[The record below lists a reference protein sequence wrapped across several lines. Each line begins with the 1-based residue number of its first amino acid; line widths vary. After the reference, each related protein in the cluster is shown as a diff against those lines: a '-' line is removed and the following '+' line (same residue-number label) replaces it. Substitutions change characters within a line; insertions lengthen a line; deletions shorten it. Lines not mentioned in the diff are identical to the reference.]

1 MRFAARQMHCAQNA
15 VMLRFSAEPLPGIKQ
30 RNLRKANN
38 TLIKSTKQTAKC
50 VTAHIFCDLQA
61 I

>member
-1 MRFAARQMHCAQNA
+1 MHCAQNA
-15 VMLRFSAEPLPGIKQ
+15 VMLRFSAEPLPGIRQ